1 MKKTALFA
9 LAISTML
16 LAVSCGKNGK
26 EAETAADTGRQDS
39 ISQAAQIADKAMQD
53 SLQRLDSIKNIV
65 TPDMAIFDVKGP
77 VKRISWGGGC
87 VADFDAHGKLTSMKY
102 KRTKYSI
109 KRNHEGY
116 ITLCDAWYQ
125 EGPAA
130 GGQIGGSYTYDNQHR
145 VASFTAE
152 LGTEGN
158 WREVETYTYDAQ
170 GHVTKVTST
179 EKNLDWDTE
188 KWTSGERSSR
198 NCSYSGEDEYGN
210 WLNASVRYGIYQWY
224 PDNQRVTR
232 HIDYYAPNEI

>member
-39 ISQAAQIADKAMQD
+39 ISQAAQIADKAKQD

-125 EGPAA
+125 EGQRLEARLEAA
-130 GGQIGGSYTYDNQHR
+130 TPTTISIAWHHLPPSLAPMD
-145 VASFTAE
+145 
-152 LGTEGN
+152 LG
-158 WREVETYTYDAQ
+158 VE
-170 GHVTKVTST
+170 
-179 EKNLDWDTE
+179 
-188 KWTSGERSSR
+188 
-198 NCSYSGEDEYGN
+198 
-210 WLNASVRYGIYQWY
+210 
-224 PDNQRVTR
+224 
-232 HIDYYAPNEI
+232 